1 MAITSSGEISVS
13 NIMSEFT
20 NTPPVS
26 LTEYYGVDPWLPVP
40 YSGEISLSDFY
51 GADNNTTRVIC
62 DVGRLGT
69 LSTTASGRFGFGY
82 YKSSGHAYASGES
95 GNHTYSFGSLQRNIY
110 FSTGKRMEAFYSAI
124 YGRPKAWIYL
134 TTRHSIN
141 TGFTKLS
148 VRFNNVSNH
157 YGNPFASDTTTNSDE
172 DFEVELTRTGADFFG
187 TIPNSYYLGS
197 NAYYWAWDC
206 TAYTDHE
213 GVQYA
218 LENAAKGNHSA
229 GVNTGGV
236 SVKLFT

>member
-1 MAITSSGEISVS
+1 MAITSSGEISIAD
-13 NIMSEFT
+13 IMSEFSLYA
-20 NTPPVS
+20 PASVS
-26 LTEYYGVDPWLPVP
+26 GFYGIDPWLPVP
-40 YSGEISLSDFY
+40 YEGEISLSDFY
-51 GADNNTTRVIC
+51 TADKNTTRVIC
-62 DVGRLGT
+62 DVGRLG
-69 LSTTASGRFGFGY
+69 STSTDASGRFGFGY
-82 YKSSGHAYASGES
+82 YKGSGHAYSTGET

-134 TTRHSIN
+134 TTRHSVN

-157 YGNPFASDTTTNSDE
+157 YGDPFSSETTTNADAE
-172 DFEVELTRTGADFFG
+172 YEVDLTRTGADYFG
-187 TIPNSYYLGS
+187 VVPNSYISGVA
-197 NAYYWAWDC
+197 AYYWAWDC

-218 LENAAKGNHSA
+218 LESAAKGNHYA
-229 GVNTGGV
+229 GYNTGGV